1 MRVYLL
7 AGVLTFVR
15 AACTL
20 PGVTRIALIGSLT
33 SDKPNP
39 KDADMLVTVADDM
52 DLGPLAMLG
61 RKLKGYAQQRNLGA
75 DIFLVNPDGVYLGR
89 ICHWKECYP
98 GRRMSCD
105 ALHCGW
111 RQYLHDDL
119 PVMTL
124 RSSVIAA
131 PPIVLWPSVH
141 VRGYV
146 PVDVRE
152 HVIVPLSQEPSA

>member
-7 AGVLTFVR
+7 AGVLAFVR

-33 SDKPNP
+33 SGKPNP

-52 DLGPLAMLG
+52 DLGPLATLG

-98 GRRMSCD
+98 GIRMSCN

-119 PVMTL
+119 QVLTL
-124 RSSVIAA
+124 RLAVIAA
-131 PPIVLWPSVH
+131 PRIELWPSVN
-141 VRGYV
+141 VRGHV
-146 PVDVRE
+146 PSDVRE
-152 HVIVPLSQEPSA
+152 QLLVPLSQEPTT